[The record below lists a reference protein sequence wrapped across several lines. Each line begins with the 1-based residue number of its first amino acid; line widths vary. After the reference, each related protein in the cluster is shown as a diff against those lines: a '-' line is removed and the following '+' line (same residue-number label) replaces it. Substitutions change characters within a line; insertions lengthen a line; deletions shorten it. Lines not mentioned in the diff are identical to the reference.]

1 MNVLKNK
8 QLIWPNGI
16 IPYEL
21 DENFSEFLIAK
32 GKNDVFSAQNEVKL
46 LERAFRAYRRRTCIR
61 FKPHTNEKD
70 YLYIVKGLGL
80 VRQF

>member
-32 GKNDVFSAQNEVKL
+32 GKK
-46 LERAFRAYRRRTCIR
+46 
-61 FKPHTNEKD
+61 
-70 YLYIVKGLGL
+70 
-80 VRQF
+80 